1 MKKSSCSPL
10 PSSTAVSSAPTL
22 PRSAESVFLK
32 MQPMCF
38 SAARAE
44 RARTCRYAVSGVSC
58 LVGTHSTSTLAPVSV
73 SSIFG
78 RRDTFV
84 FRPASENFTPASS
97 APVTSSARTR
107 TFIIVCGALPFSFL
121 GYTVPGWL
129 LCPNYIGTSR
139 PLESRRA
146 PFCVLFLNNI
156 FLCRFILPP
165 DAKFPLCFLSFMHK
179 IMLRHRSGL
188 AVLNGCLKI
197 NHLRYDPF
205 CFILELRPR
214 NSDTRRA
221 WK

>member
-1 MKKSSCSPL
+1 MDTVYRDTVHRRQRRDEEEL
-10 PSSTAVSSAPTL
+10 MLTAAVEHRGKLCADVAAQRGVGFFEAAADVL
-22 PRSAESVFLK
+22 FR
-32 MQPMCF
+32 
-38 SAARAE
+38 ARAE

-97 APVTSSARTR
+97 APVTSSASTR

-129 LCPNYIGTSR
+129 LCPNYIGAPR

-146 PFCVLFLNNI
+146 PFCISFLNNI

-165 DAKFPLCFLSFMHK
+165 AAKFSLCFLSFMHK
-179 IMLRHRSGL
+179 I
-188 AVLNGCLKI
+188 
-197 NHLRYDPF
+197 
-205 CFILELRPR
+205 
-214 NSDTRRA
+214 
-221 WK
+221 